1 MPHVKLH
8 LVQPIVAC
16 VFWFVF
22 FSAANNSGWKLGSLG
37 CWAKKGYLSMKE
49 ANLSIPASNNS
60 RHLHKSESIGKAS
73 RSSVF
78 HLGCTGGMWL
88 PGLNSHPH
96 FVYVVVVWCCFFIIR
111 ASHSSELLY
120 VCVCVCVSFIWFFSG
135 QYTHWD
141 YQVCI
146 ALCTVGGCRM
156 PTAWHQNKEKHWCIR
171 NMQVHGTTQDIK
183 MKGQNSTVAGT
194 WVHQIQS
201 HKIPSIS
208 IPVARFHHRFENR
221 RVRRKSVHE
230 RVVGASPQAHKFGA
244 EKTVN
249 KVGKYSSFIF
259 MKETLL
265 ISVWT

>member
-120 VCVCVCVSFIWFFSG
+120 VCVCVCVIYLVFF
-135 QYTHWD
+135 W
-141 YQVCI
+141 
-146 ALCTVGGCRM
+146 TVYPLRLPGMHC
-156 PTAWHQNKEKHWCIR
+156 P
-171 NMQVHGTTQDIK
+171 VH
-183 MKGQNSTVAGT
+183 S
-194 WVHQIQS
+194 
-201 HKIPSIS
+201 
-208 IPVARFHHRFENR
+208 R
-221 RVRRKSVHE
+221 R
-230 RVVGASPQAHKFGA
+230 
-244 EKTVN
+244 
-249 KVGKYSSFIF
+249 
-259 MKETLL
+259 L
-265 ISVWT
+265 